1 MRSAAPRRSFRSLA
15 VAAAL
20 AALLSLSGCNEASA
34 SAAPCPKDK
43 YAQLYFAVDKTGKVT
58 TIPVDDLEH
67 FQRLGYRPATQE
79 QAKTLALRECPAGF
93 R

>member
-1 MRSAAPRRSFRSLA
+1 MRSVAWLPSFRPLA
-15 VAAAL
+15 AAAAL
-20 AALLSLSGCNEASA
+20 AALLSLSGCNEAAA

-67 FQRLGYRPATQE
+67 YQRLGYRPATDAL
-79 QAKTLALRECPAGF
+79 AKTLALRECPAGF

>member
-1 MRSAAPRRSFRSLA
+1 MDRAASLRSFRPLA
-15 VAAAL
+15 AAVAL

-34 SAAPCPKDK
+34 SSAPCPKDR
-43 YAQLYFAVDKTGKVT
+43 YAQLYFAVDKAGKVT

-79 QAKTLALRECPAGF
+79 QAKALALRECPAGF